1 MREDCREAGPWPEP
15 KGQKDPPHTQG
26 PEQVGHS
33 RWRQCVLKHSL
44 GSADM
49 TPAAKKNF
57 KYKIGLKKTLLSSIS
72 HWFLS
77 CDH

>member
-1 MREDCREAGPWPEP
+1 M
-15 KGQKDPPHTQG
+15 
-26 PEQVGHS
+26 
-33 RWRQCVLKHSL
+33 LKHSL